1 MKKKKKVRIRF
12 TGILIILLL
21 LYLLFYLIN
30 YILDRRITNIY
41 ISGNYYLK
49 DYEIISLAGLEDY
62 PSNLKNSSKKISS
75 NLENSIYILD
85 AKVTKKFR
93 KVYIEVKEN
102 RPLYY
107 NKNTNKTVLS
117 DKAETDNIYHVPTLL
132 NYIPDTIIDNFIKSM
147 NMLDIDILERIS
159 EIEYDPK
166 DGDEYK
172 FLLTMNDGNYVYL
185 TLTGNSFKKLNSYPA
200 MLKKFDG
207 KKGIL
212 NLDYGNYLESYK

>member
-21 LYLLFYLIN
+21 LYLLFYLVN

-117 DKAETDNIYHVPTLL
+117 DKAETDNIYHVTTLL

>member
-21 LYLLFYLIN
+21 LYLLFYLVN

-166 DGDEYK
+166 NGDEYK

>member
-21 LYLLFYLIN
+21 LYLLFYLVN

-62 PSNLKNSSKKISS
+62 PSNLKNSSKKIST

-132 NYIPDTIIDNFIKSM
+132 NYIPDTIIDDFIKSM

-212 NLDYGNYLESYK
+212 NLDYGNFLESYK

>member
-21 LYLLFYLIN
+21 LYLLFYLVN

-62 PSNLKNSSKKISS
+62 PSNLKNSSKKIST

-212 NLDYGNYLESYK
+212 NLDYGNFLESYK

>member
-21 LYLLFYLIN
+21 LYLLFYLVN

-62 PSNLKNSSKKISS
+62 PSNLKNSSKKIIS
-75 NLENSIYILD
+75 NLENSIYIID
-85 AKVTKKFR
+85 AKLTKKFR

>member
-21 LYLLFYLIN
+21 LYLLFYLVN

-107 NKNTNKTVLS
+107 NKSTNKTVLS

-132 NYIPDTIIDNFIKSM
+132 NYIPDTIIDDFIKSM

-212 NLDYGNYLESYK
+212 NLDYGNYLEDYK

>member
-1 MKKKKKVRIRF
+1 MKKKKKVRVRF

-21 LYLLFYLIN
+21 LYLLFYLVN

>member
-21 LYLLFYLIN
+21 LYLLFYLVN

-147 NMLDIDILERIS
+147 IM
-159 EIEYDPK
+159 
-166 DGDEYK
+166 
-172 FLLTMNDGNYVYL
+172 FLY
-185 TLTGNSFKKLNSYPA
+185 S
-200 MLKKFDG
+200 
-207 KKGIL
+207 
-212 NLDYGNYLESYK
+212 

>member
-21 LYLLFYLIN
+21 LYLLFYLVN

-185 TLTGNSFKKLNSYPA
+185 TLTRNSFKKLNSYPA

>member
-21 LYLLFYLIN
+21 LYLLFYLVN

-166 DGDEYK
+166 NGDEYK

-185 TLTGNSFKKLNSYPA
+185 TLTGNSFKKLNSYPT

>member
-21 LYLLFYLIN
+21 LYLLFYLVN

-75 NLENSIYILD
+75 NLENSIYILE

>member
-1 MKKKKKVRIRF
+1 MKKKKKIRIRF

-21 LYLLFYLIN
+21 LYLLFYLVN

>member
-21 LYLLFYLIN
+21 LYLLFYSVN

>member
-21 LYLLFYLIN
+21 LYLLFYLAN

-62 PSNLKNSSKKISS
+62 PSNLKNSSKKIST

-132 NYIPDTIIDNFIKSM
+132 NYIPDTIIDDFIKSM

-212 NLDYGNYLESYK
+212 NLDYGNFLESYK

>member
-1 MKKKKKVRIRF
+1 MRYEKEEKGKNQIYWN
-12 TGILIILLL
+12 TYNIITVIS
-21 LYLLFYLIN
+21 YLVN

>member
-21 LYLLFYLIN
+21 LYLLFYLVN

-107 NKNTNKTVLS
+107 NKSTNKTVLS

-132 NYIPDTIIDNFIKSM
+132 NYIPDTIIDDFIKSM
-147 NMLDIDILERIS
+147 NMLNIDILERIS

-212 NLDYGNYLESYK
+212 NLDYGNYLEDYK

>member
-1 MKKKKKVRIRF
+1 
-12 TGILIILLL
+12 
-21 LYLLFYLIN
+21 
-30 YILDRRITNIY
+30 
-41 ISGNYYLK
+41 
-49 DYEIISLAGLEDY
+49 
-62 PSNLKNSSKKISS
+62 
-75 NLENSIYILD
+75 
-85 AKVTKKFR
+85 
-93 KVYIEVKEN
+93 
-102 RPLYY
+102 
-107 NKNTNKTVLS
+107 
-117 DKAETDNIYHVPTLL
+117 
-132 NYIPDTIIDNFIKSM
+132 M

>member
-21 LYLLFYLIN
+21 LYLLFYLVN

>member
-21 LYLLFYLIN
+21 LYLLFYLVN

-62 PSNLKNSSKKISS
+62 PSNLKNSSKKIST

-132 NYIPDTIIDNFIKSM
+132 NYIPDTIIDDFIKSM

>member
-21 LYLLFYLIN
+21 LYLLFYLVN

-185 TLTGNSFKKLNSYPA
+185 TLTKFKQINYYEDVLKKL
-200 MLKKFDG
+200 KG

-212 NLDYGNYLESYK
+212 YLDSGNHFKIMGE

>member
-1 MKKKKKVRIRF
+1 MKNKKKLRF
-12 TGILIILLL
+12 IFTLILILLLL
-21 LYLLFYLIN
+21 LYLLFYLVN

>member
-21 LYLLFYLIN
+21 LYLLFYLVN

-200 MLKKFDG
+200 MIKKFDG

>member
-21 LYLLFYLIN
+21 LYLLFYLVN

-166 DGDEYK
+166 DEDEYK

>member
-21 LYLLFYLIN
+21 LYLLFYLVN

-147 NMLDIDILERIS
+147 NMLDIYILERIS

>member
-1 MKKKKKVRIRF
+1 MEP
-12 TGILIILLL
+12 ILIILLL
-21 LYLLFYLIN
+21 LYLLFYLVN

-147 NMLDIDILERIS
+147 KMLDIDILERIS